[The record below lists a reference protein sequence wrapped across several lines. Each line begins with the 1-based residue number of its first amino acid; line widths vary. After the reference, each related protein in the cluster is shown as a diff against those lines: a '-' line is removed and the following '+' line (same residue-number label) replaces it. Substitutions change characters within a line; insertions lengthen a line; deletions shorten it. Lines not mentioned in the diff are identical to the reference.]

1 MNAQPAGI
9 AAAPPTQSGAA
20 AKIRA
25 HAGALTHNRV
35 LHVIV
40 RRLLLAVPLL
50 FIVTSLSFVL
60 ISTIGDPAA
69 SILGATATPQ
79 AVAALNRQLGLDLPL
94 YTQYWHWLGH
104 AIHGDLGTSLFT
116 QQPVSQIISQRFP
129 VTLSLIL
136 GSFVLTVVVGSLL
149 GVFSA
154 VRGGPFGRFVDGV
167 SLVGFAL
174 PSFWL
179 GAMLVAIFAV
189 KLGWLPA
196 IGYVSISQ
204 SPLQWLRSIILPV
217 TALSLAGIA
226 VLTKQ
231 TREAMLDVLA
241 SEHIRM
247 AWASGIPPRSI
258 YFRLALKN
266 AALRIVTVSGILLVS
281 LTAGTL
287 FVEQVFVLPGLGS
300 VLTSS
305 ALGGDLPVVLGI
317 TVFFTV
323 IIVVI
328 NLVVDIVYTLLDPRV
343 QSS

>member
-25 HAGALTHNRV
+25 HAGGLTQNRV
-35 LHVIV
+35 LHVVV

-79 AVAALNRQLGLDLPL
+79 SVAALNRQLGLDLPL
-94 YTQYWHWLGH
+94 YTQYWHWLSH
-104 AIHGDLGTSLFT
+104 AIHGDLGTSLFS

-129 VTLSLIL
+129 VTLSLII
-136 GSFVLTVVVGSLL
+136 GSFVLTVIVGSLL
-149 GVFSA
+149 GVLSA
-154 VRGGPFGRFVDGV
+154 VRGGAFGRFVDGV

-174 PSFWL
+174 PSFWV
-179 GAMLVAIFAV
+179 GAVLVEIFAV

-196 IGYVSISQ
+196 IAYVPITQ
-204 SPLQWLRSIILPV
+204 SPIDWLRSIILPV

-226 VLTKQ
+226 VLARQ

-266 AALRIVTVSGILLVS
+266 ASLRIVTVSGILLVS

-300 VLTSS
+300 ALTSS

-323 IIVVI
+323 VIVVI